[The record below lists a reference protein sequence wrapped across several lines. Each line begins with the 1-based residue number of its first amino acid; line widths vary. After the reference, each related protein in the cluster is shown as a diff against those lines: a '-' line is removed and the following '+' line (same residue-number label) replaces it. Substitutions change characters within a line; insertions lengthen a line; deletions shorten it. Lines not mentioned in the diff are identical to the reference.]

1 LSSVDP
7 VNKATDKGV
16 RHFTR
21 NGGRL
26 CVCSEHTS
34 TEDAKP
40 LMETQLRNG
49 MVLTAIG
56 LCAGVMTP
64 ETTLAQTAVGAV
76 INGADTAWVLM
87 SSALVLAMTVPGL
100 ALFYGGL
107 VRSKNVLG
115 TIMHSFAILCV
126 VSLFWVLL
134 GYSLAFGPDVNGVIG
149 SLAWVGLSGVGLS
162 PHPVY
167 GPTIPHQAFMV
178 FQLMFAAIT
187 PALITG
193 AFAERMKF
201 GALILFALLW
211 SLLIYCPVAHW
222 VWGGGWLAGLGAL
235 DFAGG
240 AVVHIS
246 SGISALVCALVLG
259 ARQGYGTDYMA
270 PHNLPMVLLGTGLL
284 WVGWFGFNAGS
295 ALGAN
300 ETAVVAFV
308 ATHTAA
314 VAAALSWMA
323 VEWWHR
329 GTPTVLG
336 IASGAVAG
344 LAMVTP
350 GAGFVSPFSALFM
363 GLVAGGLSYV
373 AIMKK
378 GGFGYDDS
386 LDVVGIHGVA
396 GIGGI
401 LLTGLL
407 ASKGV
412 NAAGAD
418 GLLHG
423 NAAFFAVQAVVV
435 VVVGVFSA
443 VGTWVILKAV
453 DRLVGL
459 RVLPEEERMGLD
471 LSQHNERAY
480 S

>member
-1 LSSVDP
+1 MEKQLAV
-7 VNKATDKGV
+7 GI
-16 RHFTR
+16 
-21 NGGRL
+21 GR
-26 CVCSEHTS
+26 
-34 TEDAKP
+34 
-40 LMETQLRNG
+40 
-49 MVLTAIG
+49 TALV
-56 LCAGVMTP
+56 LCAGGIVP
-64 ETTLAQTAVGAV
+64 ETALAETAAGVL
-76 INGADTAWVLM
+76 INGADTAWVLI

-115 TIMHSFAILCV
+115 TIMHSFVILCL
-126 VSLFWVLL
+126 VSLCWVLL
-134 GYSLAFGPDVNGVIG
+134 GYSLAFGPDVKGVVG
-149 SLAWVGLSGVGLS
+149 SLAWAGLSGVGLS
-162 PHPVY
+162 PHAVY

-201 GALILFALLW
+201 SALVLFSLLW
-211 SLLIYCPVAHW
+211 SLLIYCPIAHW
-222 VWGGGWLAGLGAL
+222 LWGGGWLAGLGAL

-314 VAAALSWMA
+314 VTAALSWMA

-336 IASGAVAG
+336 IASGAIAG

-363 GLVAGGLSYV
+363 GMAAGGLSYL

-378 GGFGYDDS
+378 GGLGYDDS

-396 GIGGI
+396 GVGGI

-407 ASKGV
+407 ASKAV

-423 NAAFFAVQAVVV
+423 NASFFAVQALTVVV
-435 VVVGVFSA
+435 VSLFSA
-443 VGTWVILKAV
+443 GGTWVILKAV

-459 RVLPEEERMGLD
+459 RLLPEEERMGLD

>member
-1 LSSVDP
+1 
-7 VNKATDKGV
+7 
-16 RHFTR
+16 
-21 NGGRL
+21 
-26 CVCSEHTS
+26 
-34 TEDAKP
+34 
-40 LMETQLRNG
+40 MEKQLGIGTG
-49 MVLTAIG
+49 MTALG
-56 LCAGVMTP
+56 LYAGVMVP
-64 ETTLAQTAVGAV
+64 ETVLADTAAGVL
-76 INGADTAWVLM
+76 INGADTAWVLI

-115 TIMHSFAILCV
+115 TIMHSFVILCL
-126 VSLFWVLL
+126 VSLCWVLL
-134 GYSLAFGPDVNGVIG
+134 GYSLAFGPDVKGVIG
-149 SLAWVGLSGVGLS
+149 SLAWAGLSGVGLS
-162 PHPVY
+162 PHAVY

-201 GALILFALLW
+201 SALVLFSLLW
-211 SLLIYCPVAHW
+211 SLLIYCPIAHW
-222 VWGGGWLAGLGAL
+222 LWGGGWLAGLGAL

-246 SGISALVCALVLG
+246 SGISALICALVLG

-314 VAAALSWMA
+314 VTAAVSWMA

-336 IASGAVAG
+336 IASGAIAG

-363 GLVAGGLSYV
+363 GMAAGGLSYV

-378 GGFGYDDS
+378 GGLGYDDS

-396 GIGGI
+396 GVGGM

-407 ASKGV
+407 ASKAV

-423 NAAFFAVQAVVV
+423 NAGFLAVQALTV
-435 VVVGVFSA
+435 VVVGLFSA
-443 VGTWVILKAV
+443 AGTWVILKAV
-453 DRLVGL
+453 DRIVGL
-459 RVLPEEERMGLD
+459 RLLPEEERMGLD

>member
-1 LSSVDP
+1 
-7 VNKATDKGV
+7 
-16 RHFTR
+16 
-21 NGGRL
+21 
-26 CVCSEHTS
+26 
-34 TEDAKP
+34 
-40 LMETQLRNG
+40 METQLRNG

-64 ETTLAQTAVGAV
+64 ETTLAQTAAGAV

-162 PHPVY
+162 PHPIY

-423 NAAFFAVQAVVV
+423 NAAFFAVQAVMV

-443 VGTWVILKAV
+443 AGTWVILKAV

>member
-1 LSSVDP
+1 MERRFGTGAAAAVLALGLEATTP
-7 VNKATDKGV
+7 KATFAELV
-16 RHFTR
+16 
-21 NGGRL
+21 
-26 CVCSEHTS
+26 
-34 TEDAKP
+34 A
-40 LMETQLRNG
+40 
-49 MVLTAIG
+49 A
-56 LCAGVMTP
+56 
-64 ETTLAQTAVGAV
+64 AVS
-76 INGADTAWVLM
+76 GADTAWVLV

-115 TIMHSFAILCV
+115 TIMHSFVILCV
-126 VSLFWVLL
+126 VSLFWVLF
-134 GYSLAFGPDVNGVIG
+134 GYSLAFGPDVKGMIG
-149 SLAWVGLSGVGLS
+149 SLAWAGLSGVGLS
-162 PHPVY
+162 PHAVY

-201 GALILFALLW
+201 SALILFSLLW
-211 SLLIYCPVAHW
+211 SVFIYCPVAHW
-222 VWGGGWLAGLGAL
+222 LWGGGWLAGLGAL

-246 SGISALVCALVLG
+246 SGISALVCALMLG
-259 ARQGYGTDYMA
+259 RRQGYGTDYMA
-270 PHNLPMVLLGTGLL
+270 PHNLPMTLLGTGLL

-314 VAAALSWMA
+314 VTAALTWMA

-363 GLVAGGLSYV
+363 GMAAGGLSYV

-378 GGFGYDDS
+378 GAFGYDDS

-396 GIGGI
+396 GVGGI
-401 LLTGLL
+401 LLTGLF
-407 ASKGV
+407 ASRAV

-418 GLLHG
+418 GLLQG
-423 NAAFFAVQAVVV
+423 NAAFLGVQALTVVA
-435 VVVGVFSA
+435 VGLFSA
-443 VGTWVILKAV
+443 GGTWVILKAV
-453 DRLVGL
+453 DRVLGL
-459 RVLPEEERMGLD
+459 RVTAEEERMGLD

>member
-1 LSSVDP
+1 MERQFG
-7 VNKATDKGV
+7 N
-16 RHFTR
+16 
-21 NGGRL
+21 
-26 CVCSEHTS
+26 
-34 TEDAKP
+34 DAW
-40 LMETQLRNG
+40 M
-49 MVLTAIG
+49 TALV
-56 LCAGVMTP
+56 LCAGAMAP
-64 ETTLAQTAVGAV
+64 ETAFAETIAAAAVSA
-76 INGADTAWVLM
+76 ADTAWVLV
-87 SSALVLAMTVPGL
+87 SAALVLAMTVPGL

-115 TIMHSFAILCV
+115 TIMHSFVILCLI
-126 VSLFWVLL
+126 SLFWVLL
-134 GYSLAFGPDVNGVIG
+134 GYSLAFGPDVKGVIG
-149 SLAWVGLSGVGLS
+149 SLAWAGLSGVGLS
-162 PHPVY
+162 PHAVY

-211 SLLIYCPVAHW
+211 SLFVYCPIAHW
-222 VWGGGWLAGLGAL
+222 MWGGGWLAGLGAL

-246 SGISALVCALVLG
+246 SGISALVCALMLG
-259 ARQGYGTDYMA
+259 PRQGYGTDYMA

-314 VAAALSWMA
+314 VTAALTWMT

-350 GAGFVSPFSALFM
+350 GAGFVTPFSALFM
-363 GLVAGGLSYV
+363 GMAAGGLSYV

-378 GGFGYDDS
+378 GGLGYDDS

-396 GIGGI
+396 GVGGI
-401 LLTGLL
+401 LMTGLF
-407 ASKGV
+407 ASKAV

-418 GLLHG
+418 GLLQG
-423 NAAFFAVQAVVV
+423 NGAFFAVQALTV

-443 VGTWVILKAV
+443 AGTWVILKVV
-453 DRLVGL
+453 DRAVGL
-459 RVLPEEERMGLD
+459 RVTAEEERMGLD

>member
-1 LSSVDP
+1 MERQLGIGIAMTALGLS
-7 VNKATDKGV
+7 
-16 RHFTR
+16 
-21 NGGRL
+21 
-26 CVCSEHTS
+26 
-34 TEDAKP
+34 
-40 LMETQLRNG
+40 
-49 MVLTAIG
+49 
-56 LCAGVMTP
+56 AGVMTP
-64 ETTLAQTAVGAV
+64 ETARAETVASAV
-76 INGADTAWVLM
+76 ISGADTAWVLI
-87 SSALVLAMTVPGL
+87 SAALVLAMTVPGL

-115 TIMHSFAILCV
+115 TIMHSFVILCL

-134 GYSLAFGPDVNGVIG
+134 GYSLAFGPDVKGVIG

-162 PHPVY
+162 PHAVY

-201 GALILFALLW
+201 SALILFALLW
-211 SLLIYCPVAHW
+211 SLIIYCPIAHW
-222 VWGGGWLAGLGAL
+222 MWGGGWLAGLGAL

-259 ARQGYGTDYMA
+259 ARHGYGTDYMA

-314 VAAALSWMA
+314 VTAALSWMA

-350 GAGFVSPFSALFM
+350 GAGFVSPYSALFM
-363 GLVAGGLSYV
+363 GMAAGALSYI

-396 GIGGI
+396 GVGGI

-407 ASKGV
+407 ASKAV
-412 NAAGAD
+412 NSGGAD
-418 GLLHG
+418 GLLQG
-423 NAAFFAVQAVVV
+423 NAAFFGVQALTV
-435 VVVGVFSA
+435 VVVGLFSA
-443 VGTWVILKAV
+443 AGTWVILKAV
-453 DRLVGL
+453 DRIVGL

>member
-1 LSSVDP
+1 
-7 VNKATDKGV
+7 
-16 RHFTR
+16 
-21 NGGRL
+21 
-26 CVCSEHTS
+26 
-34 TEDAKP
+34 
-40 LMETQLRNG
+40 
-49 MVLTAIG
+49 
-56 LCAGVMTP
+56 
-64 ETTLAQTAVGAV
+64 V
-76 INGADTAWVLM
+76 ISAADTDWVLV

-100 ALFYGGL
+100 PLFYGGL

-115 TIMHSFAILCV
+115 TIMHSF
-126 VSLFWVLL
+126 VSLCLISVVWVLV
-134 GYSLAFGPDVNGVIG
+134 GYSLAFGPDVKGVIG
-149 SLAWVGLSGVGLS
+149 SLAWAGLNGVGLA
-162 PHPVY
+162 PHAVY

-201 GALILFALLW
+201 SALILFALLW
-211 SLLIYCPVAHW
+211 SLIIYCPVAHW
-222 VWGGGWLAGLGAL
+222 IWGGGWLGALGAL

-246 SGISALVCALVLG
+246 SGISALVCALLLG
-259 ARQGYGTDYMA
+259 TRQGYGTDYMA

-308 ATHTAA
+308 ATHTGA
-314 VAAALSWMA
+314 VAGALTWMA

-350 GAGFVSPFSALFM
+350 GAGFVSPFAALFM
-363 GLVAGGLSYV
+363 GMAAGALSYV

-378 GGFGYDDS
+378 GSFGYDDS

-396 GIGGI
+396 GIVGM
-401 LLTGLL
+401 LLTGVF
-407 ASKGV
+407 ASKAV

-418 GLLHG
+418 GLLQG
-423 NAAFFAVQAVVV
+423 NVAFLGAQTLTV
-435 VVVGVFSA
+435 VVVGLFSA
-443 VGTWVILKAV
+443 GGTWAILKVV
-453 DRLVGL
+453 DRVVGL
-459 RVLPEEERMGLD
+459 RVTPEEERMGLD

>member
-1 LSSVDP
+1 MERLFS
-7 VNKATDKGV
+7 KGA
-16 RHFTR
+16 
-21 NGGRL
+21 G
-26 CVCSEHTS
+26 
-34 TEDAKP
+34 
-40 LMETQLRNG
+40 
-49 MVLTAIG
+49 TAAVVF
-56 LCAGVMTP
+56 CAGTMRP
-64 ETTLAQTAVGAV
+64 ETTFAETAAASV
-76 INGADTAWVLM
+76 ISGADTAWVLV
-87 SSALVLAMTVPGL
+87 SAALVLAMTVPGL

-115 TIMHSFAILCV
+115 TIMHSFVILCLI
-126 VSLFWVLL
+126 SLVWVLV
-134 GYSLAFGPDVNGVIG
+134 GYSLAFGPDVKGLIG
-149 SLAWVGLSGVGLS
+149 NLDWAGLNGVGLA
-162 PHPVY
+162 PHAVY

-187 PALITG
+187 PALISG

-201 GALILFALLW
+201 RALILFALLW
-211 SLLIYCPVAHW
+211 SLVIYCPVAHW
-222 VWGGGWLAGLGAL
+222 LWGGGWLAGLGAL

-350 GAGFVSPFSALFM
+350 GAGYVSPFAALFM
-363 GLVAGGLSYV
+363 GMAAGGLSYV

-396 GIGGI
+396 GVVGI
-401 LLTGLL
+401 LLTGVL
-407 ASKGV
+407 ASKAV

-423 NAAFFAVQAVVV
+423 NAGFFAVQALTVL
-435 VVVGVFSA
+435 VVGSFSA
-443 VGTWVILKAV
+443 VGTWGILKAV
-453 DRLVGL
+453 DRMVGL

>member
-1 LSSVDP
+1 MIS
-7 VNKATDKGV
+7 
-16 RHFTR
+16 
-21 NGGRL
+21 
-26 CVCSEHTS
+26 
-34 TEDAKP
+34 
-40 LMETQLRNG
+40 
-49 MVLTAIG
+49 
-56 LCAGVMTP
+56 
-64 ETTLAQTAVGAV
+64 
-76 INGADTAWVLM
+76 GADTAWVLI
-87 SSALVLAMTVPGL
+87 SAALVLAMTVPGL

-115 TIMHSFAILCV
+115 TIMHSFVILCL

-134 GYSLAFGPDVNGVIG
+134 GYSLAFGPDVKGVIG
-149 SLAWVGLSGVGLS
+149 SLAWAGLSGVGLS
-162 PHPVY
+162 PHAVY

-201 GALILFALLW
+201 SALILFALLW
-211 SLLIYCPVAHW
+211 SLLIYCPIAHW
-222 VWGGGWLAGLGAL
+222 MWGGGWLAGLGAL

-270 PHNLPMVLLGTGLL
+270 PHNLPMVLLGAGLL

-314 VAAALSWMA
+314 VTAALSWMA

-363 GLVAGGLSYV
+363 GMAAGALSYV

-396 GIGGI
+396 GVGGI

-407 ASKGV
+407 ASKAV
-412 NAAGAD
+412 NAGGAD
-418 GLLHG
+418 GLLQG
-423 NAAFFAVQAVVV
+423 NAAFFAVQALTA

-443 VGTWVILKAV
+443 AGTWVILKVV
-453 DRLVGL
+453 DRVVGL